1 MQLSYEKISHLSNL
15 IVDGILK
22 FNLAEMKNRE
32 RVYQEVKRSII
43 NFLKIVEGSREWEV
57 MYKKFYEEEMAKRK

>member
-43 NFLKIVEGSREWEV
+43 NFLKIDSGRE
-57 MYKKFYEEEMAKRK
+57 